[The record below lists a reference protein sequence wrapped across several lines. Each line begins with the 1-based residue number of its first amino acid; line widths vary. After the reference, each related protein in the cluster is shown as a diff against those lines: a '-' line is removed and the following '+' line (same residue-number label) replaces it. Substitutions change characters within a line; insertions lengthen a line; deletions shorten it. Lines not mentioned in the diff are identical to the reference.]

1 MRPRREGTQGSVAHL
16 GFLFHRY
23 PGFVNRLEVGGVA
36 VGAPQ
41 TGVRVP
47 NLTWQQRVL
56 LLPKV
61 IDPCGEKHK
70 CGRWPKGWQRRGC
83 APYACGL
90 ETLDRMLTHPKSADL
105 KNDDIMSTMLL
116 EQKPAPERLCAY
128 LGVCHSRERLVA
140 M

>member
-41 TGVRVP
+41 TGLWVP

-116 EQKPAPERLCAY
+116 GAKASA
-128 LGVCHSRERLVA
+128 
-140 M
+140 